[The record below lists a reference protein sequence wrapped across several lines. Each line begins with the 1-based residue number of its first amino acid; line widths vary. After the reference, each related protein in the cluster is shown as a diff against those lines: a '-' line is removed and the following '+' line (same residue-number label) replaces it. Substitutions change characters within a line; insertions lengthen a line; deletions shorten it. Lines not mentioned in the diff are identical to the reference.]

1 MSQIGSSTTRWT
13 NQSSISN
20 LLSAIQ
26 ETNRAINEAQQ
37 QISTGRMITD
47 PSDDPSKVSLI
58 QALQRQL
65 EARAQHDRNLENAG
79 AILNTA
85 DQSLADV
92 TDILIEANNVAL
104 DQIGVGSDGETRDT
118 MAAVLNSQIQAL
130 IEIANRQF
138 GGIGLFSGA
147 MPQGGQGFVD
157 FLGGV
162 RYVGGSDDLATDAG
176 LVDALSMNV
185 SGIDIFNLDSGTV
198 VGWQDLDP
206 QASADV
212 SLADIDGALNQGVRL
227 GSIVVTVNSVSVA
240 VDLSDAKT
248 LGDVQTRV
256 NNAITTLSPTSGSL
270 TISGSGFELTA
281 NPGNN
286 IRIGESGQGKTA
298 ADLGIELFVD
308 SATVA
313 GADLNPA
320 LTELTALSTLGASID
335 WTSGLKITQGVVTKT
350 ADFSSAQTVQDLINI
365 LDQLGLGLK
374 LQVNA
379 DGDGLDLVNQ
389 VSGLDLS
396 VGENGGSTA
405 EDLGIRTFSLN
416 TRLADLNTGRGV
428 GSVLG
433 ESDFQVA
440 LHDGS
445 SFEVNIDGA
454 VTVSQ
459 LIDAVADAATDAGL
473 VVGVG
478 GDFDIQLADDGNGLL
493 LTDLT
498 VGAEVFRV
506 TDLGLSTAA
515 ADLGIS
521 GEADP
526 SDTILGEDVAKVRV
540 ASVFTF
546 LADLRD
552 SLVND
557 DSRGIAIAQADIENA
572 MDQLGG
578 SRAQVALRAQRAERE
593 LERSAQ
599 VSITEESLLSD
610 LQDADV
616 TEVITR
622 FMQLQT
628 QLESSMQ
635 LASYSQQLSLLD
647 FLR

>member
-1 MSQIGSSTTRWT
+1 
-13 NQSSISN
+13 
-20 LLSAIQ
+20 
-26 ETNRAINEAQQ
+26 
-37 QISTGRMITD
+37 
-47 PSDDPSKVSLI
+47 
-58 QALQRQL
+58 
-65 EARAQHDRNLENAG
+65 
-79 AILNTA
+79 
-85 DQSLADV
+85 
-92 TDILIEANNVAL
+92 
-104 DQIGVGSDGETRDT
+104 
-118 MAAVLNSQIQAL
+118 
-130 IEIANRQF
+130 
-138 GGIGLFSGA
+138 
-147 MPQGGQGFVD
+147 
-157 FLGGV
+157 
-162 RYVGGSDDLATDAG
+162 
-176 LVDALSMNV
+176 MNV
-185 SGIDIFNLDSGTV
+185 SGVDIFDLDSGAV
-198 VGWQDLDP
+198 IGWQDLDP
-206 QASADV
+206 QAAADV
-212 SLADIDGALNQGVRL
+212 SLDQIDGALNQGVRL
-227 GSIVVTVNSVSVA
+227 GSIVVTVNSASVA

-248 LGDVQTRV
+248 LGDVRTRV
-256 NNAITTLSPTSGSL
+256 NNAITSLAPGAGSL
-270 TISGSGFELTA
+270 GIVGPGFELTA
-281 NPGNN
+281 NPGNS

-308 SATVA
+308 SGTVA

-320 LTELTALSTLGASID
+320 LTELTELSTLGASVD
-335 WTSGLKITQGVVTKT
+335 WASGLKITQGVVTKT

-365 LDQLGLGLK
+365 IDQLRLGVELR
-374 LQVNA
+374 VNA
-379 DGDGLDLVNQ
+379 EGNGLDLVNQ

-405 EDLGIRTFSLN
+405 EDLGIRTFGLN
-416 TRLADLNTGRGV
+416 TRLADMNHGRGV
-428 GSVLG
+428 GNASG
-433 ESDFQVA
+433 ESDFQVF

-445 SFEVNIDGA
+445 SFEVDIDSA

-459 LIDAVADAATDAGL
+459 LIDAVTDAATAAGV
-473 VVGVG
+473 VVGV
-478 GDFDIQLADDGNGLL
+478 DFDIQLTDDGNGLL
-493 LTDLT
+493 LTDMT

-521 GEADP
+521 GDADP

-557 DSRGIAIAQADIENA
+557 DSRGITFAQADIENA
-572 MDQLGG
+572 MDQLGR
-578 SRAQVALRAQRAERE
+578 SRAQVALRAQRAEQE